1 MRPLSE
7 PAGDA
12 AKALGEGSRRAS
24 AFGSKHRRDRIW
36 PAPAGSRFP
45 ERPLTLTVPKWFAS
59 HPGRRLFLPLTWL
72 HARHAKIEEHDY
84 IIVGAGSAGCALAN
98 RLSAG
103 QANRVLILE
112 AGGWDRDPLIHIPLT
127 WGKTFVE
134 RRHDWGYDCVPEENV
149 DNREVEFARG
159 KIVGGCSSTNAMAYV
174 RGDRRTYRRWAA
186 ERGLED
192 WGPDATL
199 PHFKRQERW
208 AEGTSE
214 WRGSDGPVNTQYCKF
229 EDPLVEAFGAA
240 GRAAFGW
247 TDDYNGAEQ
256 EGFARLQMSIRRG
269 RRESASNAYLRP
281 ALRRKSLTVRT
292 GALVEALTFQGD
304 RVAGVRWRGKDGRQ
318 EARAAMEVILAGG
331 VVNSP
336 QLLMVSGI
344 GPAPHLKSHGIDVRV
359 DLPGVGQNLSDHP
372 SIIAMYH
379 RAPPQG
385 PFHRMMRFDR
395 VALDLAW
402 TYMGGEGFT
411 GDVPGGITAFLRS
424 SLATDVPDIQF
435 LFTAAPLSAWAYMSP
450 LKEPFADGFATRLVL
465 TQPEARG
472 KVSLASSDP
481 AQAPLIRQN
490 FLAADH
496 DWAVL
501 REGFQIAR
509 ELAASN
515 DMRPFVK
522 AEIVPGPDCTE
533 PDAINA
539 YIRKSLIT
547 VHHPAGTC
555 RMGAADDPRSVVGPD
570 LRVHGVDGLRVVD
583 ASVMPDLPNGNINAA
598 VLMIAEKASD
608 MILAGLL

>member
-1 MRPLSE
+1 
-7 PAGDA
+7 
-12 AKALGEGSRRAS
+12 
-24 AFGSKHRRDRIW
+24 
-36 PAPAGSRFP
+36 
-45 ERPLTLTVPKWFAS
+45 LTPTVRKWFAL
-59 HPGRRLFLPLTWL
+59 GLWTAILPAASLL
-72 HARHAKIEEHDY
+72 ACEARKIEEHDY
-84 IIVGAGSAGCALAN
+84 IIVGAGSAGCVLAS

-103 QANRVLILE
+103 GAGRVLVLE

-127 WGKTFVE
+127 WGKMFVE
-134 RRHDWGYDCVPEENV
+134 RRHDWGYDCVPEGNV
-149 DNREVEFARG
+149 DDREVEFARG
-159 KIVGGCSSTNAMAYV
+159 KVVGGCSSTNAMAYV

-186 ERGLED
+186 EPGLED
-192 WGPDATL
+192 WGPEATL
-199 PHFKRQERW
+199 PHFRRQERW
-208 AEGTSE
+208 AEGPDE
-214 WRGSDGPVNTQYCKF
+214 WRGGDGPVNTQYCRF

-292 GALVEALTFQGD
+292 GAHVEALTFQGD
-304 RVAGVRWRGKDGRQ
+304 RAVGVRWRGKGGRQ
-318 EARAAMEVILAGG
+318 EARAAREVILASG

-344 GPAPHLKSHGIDVRV
+344 GPAPHLKGHGIAVRV

-385 PFHRMMRFDR
+385 PFHRMMRCDR
-395 VALDLAW
+395 IAVDLAR
-402 TYMGGEGFT
+402 TYLGGEGFA

-424 SLATDVPDIQF
+424 GLATDVPDIQL

-450 LKEPFADGFATRLVL
+450 FKKPFADGFATRLVL

-472 KVSLASSDP
+472 KVSLASADP
-481 AQAPLIRQN
+481 VQAPLVRQN
-490 FLAADH
+490 FLATDH

-501 REGFQIAR
+501 REGFGIVR
-509 ELAASN
+509 ELAAGS

-522 AEIVPGPDCTE
+522 AETVPGPDCTG
-533 PDAINA
+533 PDAIDA
-539 YIRKSLIT
+539 YIRRSLIT

-555 RMGAADDPRSVVGPD
+555 RMGAADDVRSVVGPD

-598 VLMIAEKASD
+598 VLMIAEKASE
-608 MILAGLL
+608 MILSVPS